1 MFIDMTLKSGPSRW
15 LASLDASRA
24 RCLRQRFRQLKL
36 VLPAVLSALVLLLIL
51 CYTSA
56 KQLDACEPCPIAAE
70 QMKGELVA
78 TFAGQPLF
86 AASRLRPRL
95 KRWGITRRLLPSSS
109 RSHACNRFVRKTRI
123 LDEPLVMNAGLVF
136 FDPNSSRFTLT
147 VASLTPT
154 TQIVMA
160 FRVSLT
166 EWGPS
171 DIALAR
177 LDAHW
182 QLVLGAG
189 TILARAHRIGNGWY
203 GPPWREDPRLI
214 PTKVG
219 LAVGYTLS
227 CAFERNR
234 HGFQVWQR
242 QGFALIDPRRG
253 ALSDDVFFP
262 IGNNRDFKSTIYPSL
277 EKNWQ
282 FFEHS
287 GVLHVVYSTQP
298 FCVYRITDLS
308 QRNAEKVAC
317 TRWHHNA
324 GITDLRGSTPP
335 VRVGASCF
343 MFAHSPTY
351 DLHAIAFSAESL
363 EITAVSK
370 VPLLQLQPQRP
381 FVCGA
386 VYVADSRAWFLS
398 MGVDDVSIAV
408 YRLEHDAVLQT
419 LAPVQPASEHHD
431 DILASDRH

>member
-1 MFIDMTLKSGPSRW
+1 MAQQPVSRKWQHLGQRKPS
-15 LASLDASRA
+15 A
-24 RCLRQRFRQLKL
+24 F
-36 VLPAVLSALVLLLIL
+36 LLLL
-51 CYTSA
+51 LLALLLFAYALLADEQFGACKDCHTRGSRQA
-56 KQLDACEPCPIAAE
+56 ADKQLLSREAT
-70 QMKGELVA
+70 LV
-78 TFAGQPLF
+78 TSFAGQHLF
-86 AASRLRPRL
+86 KASRLQPRL
-95 KRWGITRRLLPSSS
+95 KRWHTAWRLLPLFS
-109 RSHACNRFVRKTRI
+109 RSYPFKRFVRKTRI
-123 LDEPLVMNAGLVF
+123 LDESLVMNAGLVF
-136 FDPNSSRFTLT
+136 FDPNSSRFTHT

-160 FRVSLT
+160 FRASLT

-171 DIALAR
+171 DVALAR

-214 PTKVG
+214 PTELG

-242 QGFALIDPRRG
+242 QGFALIDPRSG

-262 IGNNRDFKSTIYPSL
+262 IGNNHDFKSTIYPSL

-282 FFEHS
+282 FFEHG
-287 GVLHVVYSTQP
+287 GVLHVVYSTLP
-298 FCVYRITDLS
+298 FCVYRILDLS

-317 TRWHHNA
+317 IRWHHNT
-324 GITDLRGSTPP
+324 GIIDLRGSTPP
-335 VRVGASCF
+335 VRVGGSYF

-351 DLHAIAFSAESL
+351 YLHAVAFSAESL

-386 VYVADSRAWFLS
+386 VYVADSSAWFLS

-408 YRLEHDAVLQT
+408 YSLEHDAVLQT
-419 LAPVQPASEHHD
+419 LVPVQPTSEQRSELIHHND
-431 DILASDRH
+431 AINL